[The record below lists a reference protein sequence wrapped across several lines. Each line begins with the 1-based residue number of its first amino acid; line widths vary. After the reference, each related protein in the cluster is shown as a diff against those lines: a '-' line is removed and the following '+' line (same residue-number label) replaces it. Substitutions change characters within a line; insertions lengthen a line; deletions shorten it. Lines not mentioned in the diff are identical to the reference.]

1 MPYRWQFLSS
11 LFDTSNDLNEI
22 DIPSLHTG
30 LDLTELYL
38 NFLDFIL
45 NPIAKKEY
53 IKKQQANPVV
63 KKEQTDINQAIRS
76 LIGLVKEKRNRNDTE
91 DIQKRLVQML
101 LDYAKNTIVPKT
113 EEVKFLKEH
122 SSDDEMKMYLE
133 KILDMLVE

>member
-63 KKEQTDINQAIRS
+63 KKSKPT
-76 LIGLVKEKRNRNDTE
+76 LI
-91 DIQKRLVQML
+91 KRL
-101 LDYAKNTIVPKT
+101 D
-113 EEVKFLKEH
+113 H
-122 SSDDEMKMYLE
+122 S
-133 KILDMLVE
+133 LVL